1 MIVIKIKEFTTFTS
15 VRIFEGGS
23 HPRVRSAS
31 SRSHFNRIMREEL
44 NHFGSAN
51 VQVER
56 VFDEKTDWE
65 EQRDESREQRL
76 FEEGGFDDPSFF

>member
-1 MIVIKIKEFTTFTS
+1 MIIIKIKEFSTFTS

-31 SRSHFNRIMREEL
+31 SRGHFNRIMRDEL

-51 VQVER
+51 VRVER
-56 VFDEKTDWE
+56 I
-65 EQRDESREQRL
+65 S
-76 FEEGGFDDPSFF
+76 